1 MVPRRRAAAVSETM
15 HGKASS
21 VAREARAPARNAV
34 TDTPVST
41 YRLQF
46 GAKFRLADAI
56 ALVPYLANLGI
67 THVYASPL
75 LKARP
80 GSEHGYDITDF
91 NALNPEI
98 GNWDE
103 FVRFS
108 DRLRANGMGLVLDFV
123 PNHMGIGKADNALW
137 LDVLEAGQSSPF
149 AEFFDIDW
157 TPARRELRGKVL
169 LPMLGAPYGT
179 VLAAGELELRFAA
192 AEGSL
197 SVWYHEHC
205 FPLRARSYAA
215 VIRRQLGRDG
225 PSPPPDWQAH
235 LSDLAGRFDRVRRVA
250 RRRRVEAR
258 KLAAALKS
266 ELSELCLRKTEA
278 AAFMDAAASGF
289 NGRPGDGAS
298 FRTLHN
304 LLERQF
310 YRLAYWKVAADEIN
324 YRRFFNINEL
334 AGVRMENR
342 ALFESAHAL
351 VGRMIAE
358 GRLDGLR
365 LDHVD
370 GLFDPEAYF
379 RRLRSFAEARM
390 PASSAP
396 GREFY
401 LVAEKILARHEALRR
416 DWPIAGT
423 TGYDFAS
430 LVNGV
435 FVDPQGEAALT
446 AAYAD
451 FTGRAEPFDAVVLS
465 AKDAVL
471 ETMLSGELSVLA
483 ETLDRISERSWHTR
497 DYTYQRLRD
506 ALKAVVRHFPV
517 YRTYVSPR
525 GTAAEDRRDIEWAM
539 ARARREWRGPDR
551 EIFDFVHRALLGEPT
566 GGMARASESLRFA
579 MRFQQYTG
587 PIMAKS
593 LEDTAFYR
601 YHRLIALNEVGG
613 DPRHFAVSPAAF
625 HHANSERARHWPRS
639 MTAVA
644 THDTKRGED
653 ARLRIDA
660 VSEIPAEWQRRVAR
674 WAELN
679 RSLRRESGHGPEPTR
694 NDEYLL
700 YQTLLGTWPASFVAR
715 PSDEAARE
723 AFAARTEQF
732 LIKALREANSE
743 TSWDNPNDAYEEAAR
758 TFARGLLQR
767 SPNPFLADFSDFA
780 GRIASFAMLSSLSQ
794 TVLRLTA
801 PGVADTYQG
810 TETWN
815 LSLVDPDNRAA
826 VDFAGL
832 HAMGEACSAT
842 PRGLLETWPDGRIKM
857 LVTRRLMQ
865 LRRRMPELFLEGRYE
880 ALVAEGDRADHLIA
894 FARRAGDAAVIVLA
908 GRHFIRLLGWEQ
920 PRLHAAA
927 WADTRVATI
936 SGLAGRWRDI
946 LSGAQHAL
954 GDSLRTRDIL
964 ADFPAAVLVRAG
976 D

>member
-1 MVPRRRAAAVSETM
+1 
-15 HGKASS
+15 
-21 VAREARAPARNAV
+21 
-34 TDTPVST
+34 
-41 YRLQF
+41 
-46 GAKFRLADAI
+46 
-56 ALVPYLANLGI
+56 
-67 THVYASPL
+67 
-75 LKARP
+75 
-80 GSEHGYDITDF
+80 
-91 NALNPEI
+91 
-98 GNWDE
+98 
-103 FVRFS
+103 
-108 DRLRANGMGLVLDFV
+108 
-123 PNHMGIGKADNALW
+123 
-137 LDVLEAGQSSPF
+137 
-149 AEFFDIDW
+149 
-157 TPARRELRGKVL
+157 
-169 LPMLGAPYGT
+169 MLGAHYGT

-197 SVWYHEHC
+197 SVWYHEHR

-215 VIRRQLGRDG
+215 VIRRQLSRNGSS
-225 PSPPPDWQAH
+225 PSSEWRAR
-235 LSDLAGRFDRVRRVA
+235 LADLADRFDRVRRVA

-258 KLAAALKS
+258 KLAAALKA
-266 ELSELCLRKTEA
+266 ELSALCAGNAEA
-278 AAFMDAAASGF
+278 AAFMDAAARGF
-289 NGRPGDGAS
+289 NGQSEDGAS

-342 ALFESAHAL
+342 ALFENAHGL

-379 RRLRSFAEARM
+379 RRLRNFAESRM

-396 GREFY
+396 DREFY
-401 LVAEKILARHEALRR
+401 LVAEKILARHESLRR

-423 TGYDFAS
+423 TGYEFTA

-435 FVDPQGEAALT
+435 FVDPEGEEALT
-446 AAYAD
+446 RAYID
-451 FTGRAEPFDAVVLS
+451 FTGRAEPFDAVLLA
-465 AKDAVL
+465 AKDVVL
-471 ETMLSGELSVLA
+471 ETVLSGELSVLA
-483 ETLDRISERSWHTR
+483 EALDRISERSWHTR

-506 ALKAVVRHFPV
+506 ALKAIVRNFPV

-525 GTAAEDRRDIEWAM
+525 GIAGEDRRDIDWAVG
-539 ARARREWRGPDR
+539 RARREWRGPDR
-551 EIFDFVHRALLGEPT
+551 EIFDFVHRALLGEPI
-566 GGMARASESLRFA
+566 GGMARSSETLRFA

-653 ARLRIDA
+653 ARLRIA
-660 VSEIPAEWQRRVAR
+660 VISEIPAEWQRRVAR
-674 WAELN
+674 WSELN
-679 RSLRRESGHGPEPTR
+679 RSLRRESDRGPEPTR

-700 YQTLLGTWPASFVAR
+700 YQTLLGAWPAAFVAH
-715 PSDEAARE
+715 PPDDKALEL
-723 AFAARTEQF
+723 FAARIEQF
-732 LIKALREANSE
+732 LVKALREGKGES
-743 TSWDNPNDAYEEAAR
+743 SWDNPNAAYEEAA
-758 TFARGLLQR
+758 TAFARGLLLR

-780 GRIASFAMLSSLSQ
+780 ARIASFAMLGGLSQ
-794 TVLRLTA
+794 AVLRLTA

-815 LSLVDPDNRAA
+815 LGLVDPDNRMK

-832 HAMGEACSAT
+832 SAT
-842 PRGLLETWPDGRIKM
+842 AEMADATSRQALLDAWPGGRIKM
-857 LVTRRLMQ
+857 FVTQRLLQ
-865 LRRRMPELFLEGRYE
+865 LRRRLPELFLDGRYE
-880 ALVAEGDRADHLIA
+880 PLTVEGERADHLIA
-894 FARRAGDAAVIVLA
+894 FARMYGDAAVIVLA
-908 GRHFIRLLGWEQ
+908 ARLFIRLLGWER

-927 WADTRVATI
+927 WADTRVT
-936 SGLAGRWRDI
+936 GLADRGGRWRNI
-946 LSGAQHAL
+946 LTDTAHAFARGAQTL
-954 GDSLRTRDIL
+954 EMRDIL
-964 ADFPAAVLVRAG
+964 GGMPAAVLVCEAS
-976 D
+976 